1 MAKSKNKSA
10 NTQSDELVP
19 ESSERAVLS
28 SVEEM
33 ILRMRFG
40 LGKDLATDSL
50 DRDVS
55 EDLRK
60 KLQFLELKAFE
71 QSGRINELL
80 SDIKKKGTRRKP

>member
-1 MAKSKNKSA
+1 MSNDKDKKATDKEHAS
-10 NTQSDELVP
+10 
-19 ESSERAVLS
+19 LS

-40 LGKDLATDSL
+40 LGKDADSDSL
-50 DRDVS
+50 QRNVS
-55 EDLRK
+55 DDLRK

-80 SDIKKKGTRRKP
+80 SDMNKKSTKQKKP

>member
-1 MAKSKNKSA
+1 MAKAKEKS
-10 NTQSDELVP
+10 TRPEVEESDN
-19 ESSERAVLS
+19 ERAQLS
-28 SVEEM
+28 SLEEM

-40 LGKDLATDSL
+40 LGKGL
-50 DRDVS
+50 DADPSERNVS

-80 SDIKKKGTRRKP
+80 SDMKKKSK